1 SQFLFKP
8 GGVHVD
14 RPQDALADLAQAR
27 RELLALEAEAHHA
40 ELVYV
45 LGSVDGAEALVRAER
60 GELPDAVRLGREAL
74 QRREAV
80 VRELPQD

>member
-1 SQFLFKP
+1 RRSLQLEHARALHLSSQFLFKP

-60 GELPDAVRLGREAL
+60 GEL
-74 QRREAV
+74 
-80 VRELPQD
+80 

>member
-1 SQFLFKP
+1 
-8 GGVHVD
+8 
-14 RPQDALADLAQAR
+14 
-27 RELLALEAEAHHA
+27 
-40 ELVYV
+40 V

-80 VRELPQD
+80 VRELPQDVEYRDALVTEAINLGKILLRLPDRQGAAEALQATTRGW